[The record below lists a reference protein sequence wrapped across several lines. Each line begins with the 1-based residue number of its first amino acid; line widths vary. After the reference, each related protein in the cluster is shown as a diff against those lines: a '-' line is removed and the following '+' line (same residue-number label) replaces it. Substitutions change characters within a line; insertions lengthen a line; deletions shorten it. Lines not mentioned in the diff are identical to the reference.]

1 MMFAAY
7 RFVVQFVE
15 IKSNARWNQELICSQ
30 KGRCHA
36 NRPGNREGVLERR
49 LRRQGRR
56 RASTPP

>member
-30 KGRCHA
+30 KASELLKRFCH
-36 NRPGNREGVLERR
+36 GNDSA
-49 LRRQGRR
+49 LRFAG
-56 RASTPP
+56 